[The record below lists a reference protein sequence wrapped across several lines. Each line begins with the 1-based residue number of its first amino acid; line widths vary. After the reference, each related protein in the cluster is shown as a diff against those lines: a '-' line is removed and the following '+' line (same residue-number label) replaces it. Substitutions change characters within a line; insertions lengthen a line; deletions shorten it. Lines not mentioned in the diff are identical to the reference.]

1 MRNGRKDRK
10 RKVRER
16 KLIMI
21 NELEKNKEE

>member
-1 MRNGRKDRK
+1 MRNERKDRK